1 MTQFKKGAD
10 ALLGLEVSNEGG
22 GNLNKRSFSKFGIGT
37 SYKVRVM
44 GPIDLMSYYGY
55 NVYGKVSTFGA
66 KTPSTLNKK
75 GFVESNLTSWD
86 KAAEY
91 HAKLAQIAKESGN
104 EKEEKAQK
112 DLASKYRGSLRFILG
127 FIDLATGKELLI
139 DLSKPQAQTV
149 RAQILKYEKK
159 LGKLAFELTKTNATG
174 NARDTVVSL
183 NPLIDFEEDLTPE
196 EQANF
201 KAQDGKEFD
210 AELFDGLVYEAD
222 EKEML
227 ENLVA
232 AGFDLALIGETLG
245 GGAQTAADDELP
257 AEENFGF

>member
-55 NVYGKVSTFGA
+55 GVYGKVSTFGA

-91 HAKLAQIAKESGN
+91 HAKLAQQAKDNEN

-112 DLASKYRGSLRFILG
+112 ELASKYRGSLRFILG

-149 RAQILKYEKK
+149 RTQILKYEKK

-210 AELFDGLVYEAD
+210 ASLFDGLVYEAD

-227 ENLVA
+227 QNLVT
-232 AGFDLALIGETLG
+232 AGFNLALIGESLDG
-245 GGAQTAADDELP
+245 SAADDELP
-257 AEENFGF
+257 AEENFEF